1 MREVIGLDGQ
11 NGLLTGGVS
20 CTLLAQRTD
29 YKNVPEIIILY
40 HHIPK
45 VTEIAKDQ
53 NNCQTLISR
62 AGTGGAMF
70 P

>member
-1 MREVIGLDGQ
+1 M
-11 NGLLTGGVS
+11 
-20 CTLLAQRTD
+20 LAQRTD
-29 YKNVPEIIILY
+29 YKNVPEVIILY

-62 AGTGGAMF
+62 AGTGGGNVPLIMVKDERKKQNDK
-70 P
+70 